1 MQNHFQGN
9 VTMKKPTIVITQADY
24 ERLSALLES
33 EFAKVISPIE
43 YLDDL
48 RSELKNAQIVKPDKV
63 PRNLVTMNSTVTL
76 RDLETGE
83 KETYTLVYPDQAD
96 IANDRLSV
104 LAPVGT
110 AILGQRV
117 GDEIKWHVPSG
128 WRRLKVQ
135 RVVLQP
141 EREGVVEDE
150 PDMSMPRTMTYSAD
164 QNPISFEEPAFQ
176 HDR

>member
-1 MQNHFQGN
+1 MA
-9 VTMKKPTIVITQADY
+9 KPTIVITEADF
-24 ERLSALLES
+24 ERLSTLLAS
-33 EFAKVISPIE
+33 EFAKVISPME

-48 RSELKNAQIVKPDKV
+48 RTELGRARIVRPDKV
-63 PRNLVTMNSTVTL
+63 PRHVVTMNSTVTL

-117 GDEIKWHVPSG
+117 GDEIKWKVPSG

-135 RVVLQP
+135 RILSQP
-141 EREGVVEDE
+141 EREGLPDE
-150 PDMSMPRTMTYSAD
+150 EPGMVLPARLQYSALA
-164 QNPISFEEPAFQ
+164 EPAYQ
-176 HDR
+176 YD